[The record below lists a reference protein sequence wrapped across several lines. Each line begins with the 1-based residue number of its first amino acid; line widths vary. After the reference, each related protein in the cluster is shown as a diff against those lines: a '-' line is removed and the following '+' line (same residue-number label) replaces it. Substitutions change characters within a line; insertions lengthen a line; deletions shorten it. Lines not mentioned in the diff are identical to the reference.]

1 MALPYV
7 AGAFVSCS
15 VTSTASRP
23 TLRDDRET
31 PFCRDTTIRLYCC
44 FYQIVKRNSENQKLM
59 GVLALRI
66 YLR

>member
-1 MALPYV
+1 MRSIVADLTPASGRQDHMALPYV

-31 PFCRDTTIRLYCC
+31 PLLPGQDD
-44 FYQIVKRNSENQKLM
+44 
-59 GVLALRI
+59 
-66 YLR
+66 